1 MLFEQ
6 ILRSLA
12 WSLSKTYVLKK
23 IKEHNTRILWEK
35 CFKEVITLDLSD
47 VPISNTYH
55 NIIDAL

>member
-1 MLFEQ
+1 MLS
-6 ILRSLA
+6 SLA
-12 WSLSKTYVLKK
+12 WSLSKTYVL
-23 IKEHNTRILWEK
+23 IKMKENNTRILWEK